1 MNKDTLCVERL
12 DLMAVTTRNNTD
24 KRVIRTKKAIR
35 NALFKIM
42 ESKDI
47 ASITISEL
55 TSLANVN
62 RRTFYTHYSNI
73 TDILDETESE
83 IVDSLTGIISRFDSS
98 SLLDSTYT
106 LFIELNK
113 LITEQYG
120 FYFHLMKSDF
130 RGVLIS
136 RMKTVLKASAD
147 KILGHFTITSEEKYV
162 MLMSSFING
171 GFLNLFLEWNKN
183 GQSQSIETAAKV
195 ASVMVDFCV
204 KNIPEITDT
213 LNSKEFGKKQI

>member
-1 MNKDTLCVERL
+1 MKILTVSEEGNKMTERS
-12 DLMAVTTRNNTD
+12 TD

-35 NALFKIM
+35 TALFKLM

-47 ASITISEL
+47 SSITISEL
-55 TSLANVN
+55 TALANVN

-83 IVDSLTGIISRFDSS
+83 IVEEIQKMIDRFNTSN
-98 SLLDSTYT
+98 LMDSTYS
-106 LFIELNK
+106 LFIELNR
-113 LITEQYG
+113 LITEEYG

-136 RMKTVLKASAD
+136 RMKLVLKASED
-147 KILGHFTITSEEKYV
+147 KIIGRFTVPAEGKYV
-162 MLMSSFING
+162 MPLASFING

-183 GQSQSIETAAKV
+183 SKDVSIETAARV
-195 ASVMVDFCV
+195 ASVMVDYCV
-204 KNIPEITDT
+204 KNLPEISTALDKAILPDSRT
-213 LNSKEFGKKQI
+213 

>member
-1 MNKDTLCVERL
+1 
-12 DLMAVTTRNNTD
+12 MAIMTRNNSD

-35 NALFKIM
+35 SALFKIM

-55 TSLANVN
+55 TTLANVN

-73 TDILDETESE
+73 TDILDETECE
-83 IVDSLTGIISRFDSS
+83 IVESLSSLISQFDSA
-98 SLLDSTYT
+98 SLPESTYRI
-106 LFIELNK
+106 FIELNR
-113 LITEQYG
+113 LITEEYG

-130 RGVLIS
+130 RGVLLA
-136 RMKTVLKASAD
+136 RMKTVLKSSAD
-147 KILGHFTITSEEKYV
+147 MILGRFTIPADEKYI

-171 GFLNLFLEWNKN
+171 GFLNLFQEWNKS
-183 GQSQSIETAAKV
+183 GKDVSIETAAKV

-204 KNIPEITDT
+204 RNVPEI
-213 LNSKEFGKKQI
+213 SKVIDEMPAPTEKQ

>member
-1 MNKDTLCVERL
+1 
-12 DLMAVTTRNNTD
+12 MAVMTRNNSD

-35 NALFKIM
+35 TALFKLM

-55 TSLANVN
+55 TTLANVN

-83 IVDSLTGIISRFDSS
+83 IVEALGELISQFDSA
-98 SLLDSTYT
+98 SLVDSTYHI
-106 LFIELNK
+106 FIELNR
-113 LITEQYG
+113 LITDEYG

-130 RGVLIS
+130 RGVLVT

-147 KILGHFTITSEEKYV
+147 KILGRFTIPADEKYIT
-162 MLMSSFING
+162 LMSSFINA
-171 GFLNLFLEWNKN
+171 GFLNLFLEWNKS
-183 GQSQSIETAAKV
+183 GKDVSIETAAKV

-204 KNIPEITDT
+204 KNVLEI
-213 LNSKEFGKKQI
+213 SKAIDDMPDPANK

>member
-1 MNKDTLCVERL
+1 
-12 DLMAVTTRNNTD
+12 MAVTTRNNSD

-35 NALFKIM
+35 AALFKIM

-47 ASITISEL
+47 SSITISEL
-55 TSLANVN
+55 TTLANVN
-62 RRTFYTHYSNI
+62 RRTFYTHYNNI

-83 IVDSLTGIISRFDSS
+83 IVDAVTAIISHFDSG
-98 SLLDSTYT
+98 SLVNSTYT
-106 LFIELNK
+106 LFLELSK

-130 RGVLIS
+130 RGVLVS
-136 RMKTVLKASAD
+136 RMKNVLKASAG

-162 MLMSSFING
+162 MLMSAFING
-171 GFLNLFLEWNKN
+171 GFLNLFLEWNKSW
-183 GQSQSIETAAKV
+183 QSVSIETAAKV

-204 KNIPEITDT
+204 KNVPEITDT
-213 LNSKEFGKKQI
+213 LNKTDFTKK

>member
-1 MNKDTLCVERL
+1 
-12 DLMAVTTRNNTD
+12 MAVMTRNNSD

-35 NALFKIM
+35 TALFKIM

-55 TSLANVN
+55 TTLANVN

-83 IVDSLTGIISRFDSS
+83 IVESLSELIAQFDSS
-98 SLLDSTYT
+98 SLVDSTYRI
-106 LFIELNK
+106 FIELNK
-113 LITEQYG
+113 LITEEYG

-130 RGVLIS
+130 RGVLVS

-147 KILGHFTITSEEKYV
+147 KILGGFTIPADEKYI

-171 GFLNLFLEWNKN
+171 GFLNLFLEWNKS
-183 GQSQSIETAAKV
+183 GKDVSIETAAKV
-195 ASVMVDFCV
+195 ASVMVDYFV
-204 KNIPEITDT
+204 KNVPEI
-213 LNSKEFGKKQI
+213 SKSIDRSEEHTSELQSPLQSRMPSSA

>member
-1 MNKDTLCVERL
+1 
-12 DLMAVTTRNNTD
+12 MAVTTRNNSD

-35 NALFKIM
+35 AALFKIM

-47 ASITISEL
+47 SSITISEL
-55 TSLANVN
+55 TTLANVN
-62 RRTFYTHYSNI
+62 RRTFYTHYNNI

-83 IVDSLTGIISRFDSS
+83 IVDAVTAIISHFDSG
-98 SLLDSTYT
+98 SLVNSTYT
-106 LFIELNK
+106 LFLELSK

-130 RGVLIS
+130 RGVLVS
-136 RMKTVLKASAD
+136 RMKNVLKASAG

-162 MLMSSFING
+162 MLMSAFING
-171 GFLNLFLEWNKN
+171 GFLNLFLEWNKS
-183 GQSQSIETAAKV
+183 GQSVSIETVAKV

-204 KNIPEITDT
+204 KNVPEITDT
-213 LNSKEFGKKQI
+213 LNKTDFTKK

>member
-1 MNKDTLCVERL
+1 
-12 DLMAVTTRNNTD
+12 MAVMTRNNSD

-35 NALFKIM
+35 TALFKLM

-55 TSLANVN
+55 TTLANVN

-83 IVDSLTGIISRFDSS
+83 IVEALGELISQFDS
-98 SLLDSTYT
+98 D
-106 LFIELNK
+106 E
-113 LITEQYG
+113 YG

-130 RGVLIS
+130 RGVLVT

-147 KILGHFTITSEEKYV
+147 KILGRFTIPADEKYIT
-162 MLMSSFING
+162 MMSSFINA
-171 GFLNLFLEWNKN
+171 GFLNLFLEWNKS
-183 GQSQSIETAAKV
+183 GKDVSIETAAKL

-204 KNIPEITDT
+204 KNVPEISRTIDDMPDPT
-213 LNSKEFGKKQI
+213 NK

>member
-1 MNKDTLCVERL
+1 
-12 DLMAVTTRNNTD
+12 MAITTRNNSD

-35 NALFKIM
+35 TALFKIM

-47 ASITISEL
+47 TSITISEL
-55 TSLANVN
+55 TTLANVN

-83 IVDSLTGIISRFDSS
+83 IVDALTAILSRFDTST
-98 SLLDSTYT
+98 LVNSTYT
-106 LFIELNK
+106 VFIELSR

-120 FYFHLMKSDF
+120 FYFQLMKSDF

-136 RMKTVLKASAD
+136 RMKTVLKSSTD
-147 KILGHFTITSEEKYV
+147 KILGNISIPSDEKYV
-162 MLMSSFING
+162 TLLASFING
-171 GFLNLFLEWNKN
+171 GFLNLFLEWNKS
-183 GQSQSIETAAKV
+183 GKELSIETAAKV

-204 KNIPEITDT
+204 KNVPEITNT
-213 LNSKEFGKKQI
+213 INNTEFPKS

>member
-1 MNKDTLCVERL
+1 MSI
-12 DLMAVTTRNNTD
+12 TTRNNND

-35 NALFKIM
+35 TALFKLM

-55 TSLANVN
+55 TTLANVN

-83 IVDSLTGIISRFDSS
+83 IVDSVTAIISKFDST
-98 SLLDSTYT
+98 SLIDSTYN
-106 LFIELNK
+106 LFIELST

-130 RGVLIS
+130 RGVLVS
-136 RMKTVLKASAD
+136 RMKVVLKASAD
-147 KILGHFTITSEEKYV
+147 KILGRFSITSEEKYV

-171 GFLNLFLEWNKN
+171 GFLNLFLEWNK
-183 GQSQSIETAAKV
+183 SRKDLSIETAAKV

-204 KNIPEITDT
+204 NNADEITDT
-213 LNSKEFGKKQI
+213 INKTEFIKR

>member
-1 MNKDTLCVERL
+1 MTERS
-12 DLMAVTTRNNTD
+12 TD

-35 NALFKIM
+35 TALFKLM

-83 IVDSLTGIISRFDSS
+83 IVDALQQLIDHFNTNN
-98 SLLDSTYT
+98 LMDSTYT
-106 LFIELNK
+106 LFIELNR
-113 LITEQYG
+113 LITEDYG
-120 FYFHLMKSDF
+120 FYFQLMKSDF

-136 RMKTVLKASAD
+136 RMKVVLKASED
-147 KILGHFTITSEEKYV
+147 KIIGRFSVPADEKYV
-162 MLMSSFING
+162 MLLASFMNG
-171 GFLNLFLEWNKN
+171 GFLNLFLEWNKS
-183 GQSQSIETAAKV
+183 GKEVSIETAARV
-195 ASVMVDFCV
+195 ASVMVDYCV
-204 KNIPEITDT
+204 KDLPEICASLDNAV
-213 LNSKEFGKKQI
+213 LPDAVQ

>member
-1 MNKDTLCVERL
+1 
-12 DLMAVTTRNNTD
+12 MAVTTRNNSD

-35 NALFKIM
+35 TALFKIM

-47 ASITISEL
+47 TSITISEL
-55 TSLANVN
+55 TALANVN

-83 IVDSLTGIISRFDSS
+83 IVDSLTAIISRFDSA
-98 SLLDSTYT
+98 SLVDSTYT
-106 LFIELNK
+106 IFLELSK

-130 RGVLIS
+130 RGVLVS

-147 KILGHFTITSEEKYV
+147 KILGNFTITSEEKYV
-162 MLMSSFING
+162 ILMASFING
-171 GFLNLFLEWNKN
+171 GFLNLFLEWNKSGKN
-183 GQSQSIETAAKV
+183 VSIDTAARV

-204 KNIPEITDT
+204 KNVPEITDT
-213 LNSKEFGKKQI
+213 INNTEFTKR

>member
-1 MNKDTLCVERL
+1 
-12 DLMAVTTRNNTD
+12 MAVITRNNSD

-35 NALFKIM
+35 TALFQIM

-55 TSLANVN
+55 TTLANVN

-83 IVDSLTGIISRFDSS
+83 IVESLSNLISHFDST
-98 SLLDSTYT
+98 SLAESTYRI
-106 LFIELNK
+106 FIELNTM
-113 LITEQYG
+113 ITDEYG

-130 RGVLIS
+130 RGVLVS
-136 RMKTVLKASAD
+136 RMKTVLKDSAD
-147 KILGHFTITSEEKYV
+147 KILGKFTISADEKYI

-171 GFLNLFLEWNKN
+171 GFLNLFLEWNKY
-183 GQSQSIETAAKV
+183 GREVSIETAAKV
-195 ASVMVDFCV
+195 ASIMVDFCV
-204 KNIPEITDT
+204 KNVPQITKAVD
-213 LNSKEFGKKQI
+213 NMPNQ

>member
-1 MNKDTLCVERL
+1 
-12 DLMAVTTRNNTD
+12 MAVMTRNNSD

-35 NALFKIM
+35 TALFKIM

-55 TSLANVN
+55 TNLANVN

-83 IVDSLTGIISRFDSS
+83 IIDSLSTLIAQFDST
-98 SLLDSTYT
+98 SLAESTYRI
-106 LFIELNK
+106 FIELNT
-113 LITEQYG
+113 LITEEYG

-130 RGVLIS
+130 RGVLVS

-147 KILGHFTITSEEKYV
+147 KILGRFSIPADEKYIT
-162 MLMSSFING
+162 LMSSFING
-171 GFLNLFLEWNKN
+171 GFLNIFLEWNKS
-183 GQSQSIETAAKV
+183 GKDVSIDTAAKV
-195 ASVMVDFCV
+195 ASAMVDFCV
-204 KNIPEITDT
+204 RNVPEIDKSID
-213 LNSKEFGKKQI
+213 NMAEPVIK

>member
-1 MNKDTLCVERL
+1 
-12 DLMAVTTRNNTD
+12 MAVMTRNNSD

-35 NALFKIM
+35 TALFKLM

-55 TSLANVN
+55 TTLANVN

-73 TDILDETESE
+73 TDIIDETESE
-83 IVDSLTGIISRFDSS
+83 IVEALDDLISQFDSA
-98 SLLDSTYT
+98 SLVDSTYHI
-106 LFIELNK
+106 FIELNR
-113 LITEQYG
+113 LITDEYG

-130 RGVLIS
+130 RGVLVT

-147 KILGHFTITSEEKYV
+147 KILGRFTIPADEKYIT
-162 MLMSSFING
+162 LMSSFINA
-171 GFLNLFLEWNKN
+171 GFLNLFLEWNKS
-183 GQSQSIETAAKV
+183 GKDVSIETAAKV

-204 KNIPEITDT
+204 KNVPEISRTIDDMPDPT
-213 LNSKEFGKKQI
+213 NK

>member
-1 MNKDTLCVERL
+1 
-12 DLMAVTTRNNTD
+12 MAVMTRNNSD

-35 NALFKIM
+35 TALFKIM

-55 TSLANVN
+55 TTLANVN

-83 IVDSLTGIISRFDSS
+83 IVETLGNLIAQFDSTT
-98 SLLDSTYT
+98 LAESTYWIF
-106 LFIELNK
+106 LELNR
-113 LITEQYG
+113 LITEEYG

-130 RGVLIS
+130 RGVLVS

-147 KILGHFTITSEEKYV
+147 KILGRFTIPADEKYI

-171 GFLNLFLEWNKN
+171 GFLNLFMEWNKS
-183 GQSQSIETAAKV
+183 GKDVSIESAAKV

-204 KNIPEITDT
+204 RNVPEI
-213 LNSKEFGKKQI
+213 SKAIDSMSEPASR